1 MLGYIKAA
9 IKLKSIRPI
18 NPKTQN
24 DNGKEA
30 LPSMNFLKK
39 DFFVPILFWFKRFII
54 F

>member
-24 DNGKEA
+24 DSGNET

-39 DFFVPILFWFKRFII
+39 GFFIV
-54 F
+54 